1 MITTVLLDLDDTI
14 LADDDATALAFE
26 ATANY
31 AASKS
36 GLDPQGL
43 ISAIQVTSREIWQN
57 GPFPDWLDSIG
68 TSEIEGLRA
77 RFEGKDHHWATM
89 REWGPEFRRTS
100 WMRALESLGV
110 GDEALAAELDA
121 IFERERAATNPWCPG
136 GEDALRQLAEK
147 YRLGI
152 VTNGIPDVQRTKIN
166 NTGIEKYFDAIVISG
181 ELAIGKPEPAIYQ
194 HALDHLGARAE
205 ETIMVGDSFPRD
217 VLGAQAFRLRAVW
230 ISMGRQQPDGGD
242 PWLTV
247 ESLAELPG
255 KLKESDTER
264 TR

>member
-14 LADDDATALAFE
+14 LSDDVATDLAFR

-31 AASKS
+31 ATSKVD
-36 GLDPQGL
+36 LDPQGL
-43 ISAIQVTSREIWQN
+43 ISAIQATSREIWQN
-57 GPFPDWLDSIG
+57 GPFPDWLHGIG

-77 RFEGKDHHWATM
+77 RFEGEDHHWATM
-89 REWGPEFRRTS
+89 REWGPGFRRQS
-100 WMRALESLGV
+100 WEQGLESLGV
-110 GDEALAAELDA
+110 GDAELAADLNA
-121 IFERERAATNPWCPG
+121 MFERERAHANPWCSG
-136 GEDALRQLAEK
+136 GEEALKQLAAK
-147 YRLGI
+147 YRLGM

-181 ELAIGKPEPAIYQ
+181 ELAIGKPRPEIYQ
-194 HALDHLGARAE
+194 HALDQLGATVE

-217 VLGAQAFRLRAVW
+217 VLGSQAFGMRAVW

-242 PWLTV
+242 PWLTI

-255 KLKESDTER
+255 KLQSLATI
-264 TR
+264 